1 MRDAAE
7 KYHCDKVVIKSNYII
22 TDRVFLIQ
30 LHAFDHECID
40 GNKQCTEQEK
50 DISRFS
56 DLEVGKVNSHYHE
69 YAEQH
74 HKGANPCFPCNFC
87 L

>member
-1 MRDAAE
+1 METNNAL
-7 KYHCDKVVIKSNYII
+7 S
-22 TDRVFLIQ
+22 
-30 LHAFDHECID
+30 
-40 GNKQCTEQEK
+40 QEK

-74 HKGANPCFPCNFC
+74 HKGAKPM
-87 L
+87 LSM